1 MLKFKTFLIL
11 TIIVV
16 FSFSLIGCG
25 LLTSRS
31 AEPVEEVSEG
41 ELPEW
46 LLLAYRADDS
56 DVAENAGPAGEVK
69 EPPAPA
75 ETTQPAAATAQPASG
90 SSAPA
95 TSAPASTTSS
105 LENEIEERMNDILR
119 EIYADEI
126 ALEKKRLDKLA
137 KEEAAAKVD
146 EGRGFANWGRD

>member
-1 MLKFKTFLIL
+1 MLKFKTFLTL

-25 LLTSRS
+25 SLTSRS

-56 DVAENAGPAGEVK
+56 NVAENAGPAGEVK

-75 ETTQPAAATAQPASG
+75 ETTQPAAATTQPASG

-95 TSAPASTTSS
+95 KTATASTTSS
-105 LENEIEERMNDILR
+105 LEDEIEERMNDILR
-119 EIYADEI
+119 EIYAEEI
-126 ALEKKRLDKLA
+126 AAEKKRLELLA
-137 KEEAAAKVD
+137 KEAEKEKED
-146 EGRGFANWGRD
+146 EGKGYANWFND

>member
-1 MLKFKTFLIL
+1 MLKFKTFLTL

-56 DVAENAGPAGEVK
+56 DVAENAGQTGEVN

-75 ETTQPAAATAQPASG
+75 ETTQPAAETPQPASR

-95 TSAPASTTSS
+95 TPAPVSTTSS
-105 LENEIEERMNDILR
+105 LEDDVDKRMNEILR

-126 ALEKKRLDKLA
+126 ELA
-137 KEEAAAKVD
+137 QKEAEQKAKDEEAAKD
-146 EGRGFANWGRD
+146 PLKRDLPDWFRN